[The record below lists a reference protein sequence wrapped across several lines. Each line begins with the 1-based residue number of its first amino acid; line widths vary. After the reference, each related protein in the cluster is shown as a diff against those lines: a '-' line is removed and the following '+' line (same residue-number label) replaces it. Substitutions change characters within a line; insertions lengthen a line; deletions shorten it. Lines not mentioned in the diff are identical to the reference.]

1 MPTIRR
7 VVIGIDFNDPALNA
21 ERWVAS
27 YLSPEAELVLVH
39 VVEVPP
45 TPGFLRRLYTPA
57 PALLDAAR
65 LGGETRLRALSLSF
79 GERRIWLE
87 TRIGDPAAEIAEVA
101 REYGADLIVV
111 GRHGLGVG
119 PWGRLGRNA
128 DRLLRQA
135 PVPVLLAF
143 GAPSGA
149 PRRVLVALDDGPDA
163 GRIAEWAAA
172 LLPDG
177 AERLTAIHVL
187 SNAVLS
193 HMLSM
198 AATRAGGDVFDDVRV
213 REELRGEALKW
224 LDRLVGAP
232 ASGATRASLVVFGD
246 PATEILSAAE
256 QGSADL
262 IVVGTRGAGRMR
274 QAIMGSV
281 ARDVLRGATRPVLVV
296 AGSEDTFVEP
306 GTSAA
311 SASLPSHPATA
322 ATNR

>member
-1 MPTIRR
+1 MPTISR
-7 VVIGIDFNDPALNA
+7 VVIGIDLNDPALNA

-27 YLSPEAELVLVH
+27 YVSPDAELVLVH

-45 TPGFLRRLYTPA
+45 TPAFLRRLYAPA

-65 LGGETRLRALSLSF
+65 LGGETRLRAMSLAF
-79 GERRIWLE
+79 GQRRIWLE
-87 TRIGDPAAEIAEVA
+87 TRIGDPATEIAEVA

-119 PWGRLGRNA
+119 SWGRIGRNS

-143 GAPSGA
+143 GAPVGA

-163 GRIAEWAAA
+163 GRIAEWAGAV
-172 LLPDG
+172 LPAD

-198 AATRAGGDVFDDVRV
+198 AATRAPGDVFDDARV

-224 LDRLVGAP
+224 LDRLIDGS
-232 ASGATRASLVVFGD
+232 ASPEVRASLVVFGD

-256 QGSADL
+256 QGGADL
-262 IVVGTRGAGRMR
+262 IVVGTRGAGRVR

-296 AGSEDTFVEP
+296 GGSEDTIVES
-306 GTSAA
+306 GAGAVGAA
-311 SASLPSHPATA
+311 LSSRRA
-322 ATNR
+322 AAVTER